1 MTNQIIQGTNR
12 QTEVKVEA
20 FESLAPFQ
28 KQLEELYI
36 AMGRAKRDPIYY
48 ERRSK
53 QYDQQNV
60 RKDRI
65 ITLTSQIKSFVAM
78 FLNEPHSIHRYY
90 GELLDSY
97 RSRLFR
103 ESSPPHA
110 VSSG

>member
-1 MTNQIIQGTNR
+1 MNGCQTSHIIFNNRDRITESVFLPVKVIVTRDGEVTNQIIQGTNR

-36 AMGRAKRDPIYY
+36 AMGRGKRDPIYY

-60 RKDRI
+60 RK
-65 ITLTSQIKSFVAM
+65 TA
-78 FLNEPHSIHRYY
+78 
-90 GELLDSY
+90 
-97 RSRLFR
+97 
-103 ESSPPHA
+103 
-110 VSSG
+110 